1 MDGMN
6 KEYMVKEKL
15 HFFFIINYTT
25 FSYQKKKKKK
35 TIPHF
40 ILCPLNYQNIRSIL
54 QIENLVT
61 LKSLLYVLF
70 LNLTK
75 FSIKNPINPSLQNT
89 KAKQ

>member
-15 HFFFIINYTT
+15 HFFHNKLYHIFLI
-25 FSYQKKKKKK
+25 KKKKK

-40 ILCPLNYQNIRSIL
+40 ILCPLSYQNIRSIL
-54 QIENLVT
+54 QIENFVT
-61 LKSLLYVLF
+61 LKSLLYVLL

-89 KAKQ
+89 KAKR

>member
-15 HFFFIINYTT
+15 HFFHNKLYHIFLI
-25 FSYQKKKKKK
+25 KKKKKK

-40 ILCPLNYQNIRSIL
+40 ILCPLSYQNIRSIL
-54 QIENLVT
+54 QIENFVT
-61 LKSLLYVLF
+61 LKSLLYVLL

-89 KAKQ
+89 KAKR